1 MNTDTLT
8 ENIESILE
16 CAKAIEYELENNSG
30 DDDDAIQ
37 LYEALESNG
46 TTTDSDEII
55 HAVEFYAELEG
66 NSTTDLDKISE
77 ALGILSILEHN
88 GHDTDDIGDA
98 LDVYA
103 AVSNSSTCPTE
114 IESAMDLVDEWS
126 EHCAH
131 TWADP
136 KSMAQGFSDQCD
148 IVSVFERVTG
158 RNILSVEDAEAAVS
172 KLGNLPDKE
181 QALLDAI
188 KAFCEPAKEPT
199 VCEPPGVSFL

>member
-1 MNTDTLT
+1 MNTDNLT
-8 ENIESILE
+8 ENIASILE

-37 LYEALESNG
+37 LYEDLNQAGCTTDADEIVASVELVAELSSDDAAEINSALELWES
-46 TTTDSDEII
+46 
-55 HAVEFYAELEG
+55 V
-66 NSTTDLDKISE
+66 NS
-77 ALGILSILEHN
+77 N

-103 AVSNSSTCPTE
+103 IVENSSVCTSE
-114 IESAMDLVDEWS
+114 LEGLLNLVEEWN

-136 KSMAQGFSDQCD
+136 ESMAQGFREQCD
-148 IVSVFERVTG
+148 IVSVFVRLTG

-188 KAFCEPAKEPT
+188 KAFCEPNH
-199 VCEPPGVSFL
+199 S

>member
-16 CAKAIEYELENNSG
+16 SAKAIQYELENNSG
-30 DDDDAIQ
+30 DDDEAIQ
-37 LYEALESNG
+37 LYE
-46 TTTDSDEII
+46 T
-55 HAVEFYAELEG
+55 LEG
-66 NSTTDLDKISE
+66 NGVTTDADEIVAAVELTAELSSDDAAEINS
-77 ALGILSILEHN
+77 ALELWESVNSN

-114 IESAMDLVDEWS
+114 IEGAMDLVDEWS

-188 KAFCEPAKEPT
+188 KAFCEPAKGST
-199 VCEPPGVSFL
+199 ICEPPGVSFL